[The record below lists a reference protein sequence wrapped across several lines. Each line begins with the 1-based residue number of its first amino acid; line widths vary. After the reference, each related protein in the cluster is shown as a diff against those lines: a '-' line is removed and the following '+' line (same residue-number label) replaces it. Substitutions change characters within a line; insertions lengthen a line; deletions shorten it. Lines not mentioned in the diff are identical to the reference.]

1 MVDTSNNRADM
12 SGHRVM
18 IVRRWLKENISNTM
32 TMIRWVTFTLY
43 GSPDSNKISY
53 LTHTHTHPNV
63 MKGNDRQTTST
74 PLVQLLFVIERSERK
89 HRTWIMLEDIPP
101 SAGADISSN
110 SLRFAPYVAVI
121 TQEPNRVDGYDM
133 TVRKL
138 HTFARNKSHSI
149 GIIHYLSSTNVL
161 NFIACVIKIS

>member
-1 MVDTSNNRADM
+1 MVDTSNNRADI

-18 IVRRWLKENISNTM
+18 IVRRWLKENTSNTM

-43 GSPDSNKISY
+43 GSPDNSKISY
-53 LTHTHTHPNV
+53 LAHTHINV

-89 HRTWIMLEDIPP
+89 YRTWIMLEDIPP
-101 SAGADISSN
+101 SAGANISSN
-110 SLRFAPYVAVI
+110 LLRFAPYVAVI
-121 TQEPNRVDGYDM
+121 TQEPNRVDGYNM
-133 TVRKL
+133 RVRKL

-149 GIIHYLSSTNVL
+149 GIIHYLNSTNVL